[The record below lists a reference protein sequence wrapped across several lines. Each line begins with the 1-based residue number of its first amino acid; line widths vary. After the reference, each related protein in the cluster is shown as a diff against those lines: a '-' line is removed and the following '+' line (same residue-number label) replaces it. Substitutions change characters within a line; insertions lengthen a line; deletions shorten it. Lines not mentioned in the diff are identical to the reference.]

1 MSGRIPREFI
11 DELLVRVDIVDLI
24 DSHVPL
30 KKTGNN
36 FVARCPF
43 HAEKTPSFSVNPKK
57 QFFHCF
63 GCGASGNSISFLMN
77 FNHLDFVEAIED
89 LAGFAGIEVPRESIE
104 YQPGQKKEDT
114 NNLYALMEQVATF
127 YTEQLRT
134 SDEGKKAVEYLKN
147 RGVGRDC
154 AGDFMLGYAPD
165 EWKALATR
173 FDQKLLLEAGLLVDK
188 ESGQPYDRFRGR
200 IMFPIRDKRARII
213 GFGGRVLDN
222 SLPKYLNSPE
232 TSLFH
237 KGKEVYGLHELL
249 KKITK
254 PQRILIVE
262 GYMDVIALAQFGIHY
277 AVATLGTAA
286 SQAHL
291 DLLFRLSPELV
302 FCFDGD
308 KAGRE
313 AAWRAMEP
321 AFASLKDG
329 RQIRIM
335 LLPQHHDPDSLV
347 REEGID
353 RFIERLQT
361 AETLSEYFF
370 GHFSNE
376 LNLSEMEGRAQLV
389 NKAKP
394 YLEKLPE
401 SIFKEMMFA
410 RLKELSGWAS
420 LDVLENTATLASKQN
435 PKQNQII
442 GRNRLQDGGRL
453 SSARVAIALLV
464 QNPRLAE
471 IVEQRE
477 IDWNELEFS
486 GAALFKSILQVITDK
501 NPANAAVLVECYRDT
516 NEEKPIKALA
526 LLDVQVSDD
535 NIEAVFCDSLDRLLI
550 QARETTLTK
559 LLNKDKTEGLDAQEK
574 ELLRKMLT
582 AKILVPNNRNL

>member
-1 MSGRIPREFI
+1 MSGRIPRQFI

-30 KKTGNN
+30 KKTGNS

-43 HAEKTPSFSVNPKK
+43 HTEKSPSFSVSRKK

-63 GCGASGNSISFLMN
+63 GCGASGNAISFLMD
-77 FNHLDFVEAIED
+77 FSHLDFVEAVED
-89 LAGFAGIEVPRESIE
+89 LAGFVGVEVPRESIE
-104 YQPGQKKEDT
+104 YQAGQKKEDL
-114 NNLYALMEQVATF
+114 NSMYVLMEQVAAF
-127 YTEQLRT
+127 YVEQLRA
-134 SDEGKKAVEYLKN
+134 SDEGKKAAEYLKN
-147 RGVGRDC
+147 RGVSGNC

-165 EWKALATR
+165 EWKALAGR
-173 FDQKLLLEAGLLVDK
+173 FSQKLLSEAGLLVSS
-188 ESGQPYDRFRGR
+188 ENGQIYDRFRGR
-200 IMFPIRDKRARII
+200 IMFPIRDKRGRII
-213 GFGGRVLDN
+213 GFGGRVLDD

-232 TSLFH
+232 TPLFH
-237 KGKEVYGLHELL
+237 KGKEVYGLYELL
-249 KKITK
+249 EKNAK

-262 GYMDVIALAQFGIHY
+262 GYMDVIALAQYGIY
-277 AVATLGTAA
+277 YSVAALGTAA

-291 DLLFRLSPELV
+291 DLLFRFSSELV

-313 AAWRAMEP
+313 AAWRAMES
-321 AFASLKDG
+321 AFSSLKDG

-335 LLPQHHDPDSLV
+335 LLPQNHDPDSLV
-347 REEGID
+347 REEGVD
-353 RFIERLQT
+353 GFINRVQT

-401 SIFKEMMFA
+401 SVFKEMMFA

-420 LDVLENTATLASKQN
+420 LDVLENAATFASKQSS
-435 PKQNQII
+435 KQDPRA
-442 GRNRLQDGGRL
+442 GRKGHQDNGRL

-471 IVEQRE
+471 ALVQRE
-477 IDWNELEFS
+477 IDWSELEFP
-486 GAALFKSILQVITDK
+486 GVALFKNILQMIEDK
-501 NPANAAVLVECYRDT
+501 NPANSVVLVECYRDAA
-516 NEEKPIKALA
+516 EEKSIKALA
-526 LLDVQVSDD
+526 LLDSQVSDD
-535 NIEAVFCDSLDRLLI
+535 KVNAVFFDSLDRLLI
-550 QARETTLTK
+550 QARETALTR
-559 LLNKDKTEGLDAQEK
+559 LLNKGKTEGLDTEEK
-574 ELLRKMLT
+574 EALRKMLAT
-582 AKILVPNNRNL
+582 K

>member
-1 MSGRIPREFI
+1 MSGRISREFI

-43 HAEKTPSFSVNPKK
+43 HAEKTPSFSVNQKK
-57 QFFHCF
+57 QFFYCF
-63 GCGASGNSISFLMN
+63 GCGASGNAISFLMD
-77 FNHLDFVEAIED
+77 FSHLDFVEAVED
-89 LAGFAGIEVPRESIE
+89 LAGFAGVEVPRESIE
-104 YQPGQKKEDT
+104 YQPGQKKEDL
-114 NNLYALMEQVATF
+114 NSLYLLMEQVANF
-127 YTEQLRT
+127 YAEQLRIG
-134 SDEGKKAVEYLKN
+134 DEGKKAVEYLKN
-147 RGVGRDC
+147 RGVSGDC

-165 EWKALATR
+165 EWNALASR
-173 FDQKLLLEAGLLVDK
+173 FNPRLLLDAGLLVSK
-188 ESGQPYDRFRGR
+188 EDGHTYDRFRGR

-213 GFGGRVLDN
+213 GFGGRVLDD

-237 KGKEVYGLHELL
+237 KGKEVYGLYELL
-249 KKITK
+249 EKNAK

-262 GYMDVIALAQFGIHY
+262 GYMDVIALAQFDIRY
-277 AVATLGTAA
+277 AVAVLGTAA

-291 DLLFRLSPELV
+291 DLLFRFSSELV

-313 AAWRAMEP
+313 AAWRAMDA
-321 AFASLKDG
+321 AFSSLKDG

-335 LLPQHHDPDSLV
+335 LLPQNHDPDLLI
-347 REEGID
+347 REQGVD
-353 RFIERLQT
+353 GFVGRVQG

-389 NKAKP
+389 SKAKP

-401 SIFKEMMFA
+401 SVFKEMMFA
-410 RLKELSGWAS
+410 RLKELSGWDR
-420 LDVLENTATLASKQN
+420 LDILENAATLALKSPSK
-435 PKQNQII
+435 I
-442 GRNRLQDGGRL
+442 GGKRPQDNGRL
-453 SSARVAIALLV
+453 SSARVAVALLV

-471 IVEQRE
+471 LLDQRE
-477 IDWNELEFS
+477 IDWSGLEFS
-486 GAALFKSILQVITDK
+486 GAPLFKNILNMIAGKHPT
-501 NPANAAVLVECYRDT
+501 NAAVLMECYRDAA
-516 NEEKPIKALA
+516 EEKSIKALA
-526 LLDVQVSDD
+526 FLDLQISDD
-535 NIEAVFCDSLDRLLI
+535 KVDVVFCDAVNRLLI
-550 QARETTLTK
+550 QAREAGLAR
-559 LLNKDKTEGLDAQEK
+559 LLDKDKTKGLDAQEK

-582 AKILVPNNRNL
+582 GK

>member
-43 HAEKTPSFSVNPKK
+43 HAEKTPSFSVNQKK

-147 RGVGRDC
+147 RGVGRGC

-420 LDVLENTATLASKQN
+420 LDVLENAATLASKQN
-435 PKQNQII
+435 LKQNQII

-464 QNPRLAE
+464 QNPRLAD

-535 NIEAVFCDSLDRLLI
+535 KIEAVFCDSLDRLLI

>member
-11 DELLVRVDIVDLI
+11 DELLVRIDIVDLI

-43 HAEKTPSFSVNPKK
+43 HAEKTPSFSVNRKK

-63 GCGASGNSISFLMN
+63 GCGASGNAISFLMN
-77 FNHLDFVEAIED
+77 FSHLDFVEAVED
-89 LAGFAGIEVPRESIE
+89 LAGFAGISVPRESIE
-104 YQPGQKKEDT
+104 HQPGQKKEDVGS
-114 NNLYALMEQVATF
+114 LYALMEQVAAF
-127 YTEQLRT
+127 YSEQLRT

-147 RGVGRDC
+147 RGVSGDC

-165 EWKALATR
+165 DWKALATR
-173 FDQKLLLEAGLLVDK
+173 FNQKLLLEAGLLVSK
-188 ESGQPYDRFRGR
+188 ETGQPYDRFRSR

-232 TSLFH
+232 TPLFH
-237 KGKEVYGLHELL
+237 KGKEVYGLYELL
-249 KKITK
+249 EKNAK

-291 DLLFRLSPELV
+291 DLLFRFCPELV

-321 AFASLKDG
+321 AFSSLKDG
-329 RQIRIM
+329 RRIRIM
-335 LLPQHHDPDSLV
+335 LLPQNHDPDSLV
-347 REEGID
+347 REEGVDGFID
-353 RFIERLQT
+353 RVQKT
-361 AETLSEYFF
+361 ETLSEYFF

-376 LNLSEMEGRAQLV
+376 LNLSEIEGRAQLV
-389 NKAKP
+389 AKAKP

-410 RLKELSGWAS
+410 RLKELSGWNN
-420 LDVLENTATLASKQN
+420 LDVLENPTTLGSKQGS
-435 PKQNQII
+435 KQIQKAS
-442 GRNRLQDGGRL
+442 RHRPQDSGRL
-453 SSARVAIALLV
+453 STARVAIALLV

-471 IVEQRE
+471 LIEQRE
-477 IDWNELEFS
+477 IDWDGLDFS
-486 GAALFKSILQVITDK
+486 GAALFKNILQMIADNK
-501 NPANAAVLVECYRDT
+501 PANAAVLVECYRDT
-516 NEEKPIKALA
+516 AEEKSIKALA
-526 LLDVQVSDD
+526 LLDSQVSDD
-535 NIEAVFCDSLDRLLI
+535 NIETVFCDSLDRLLT
-550 QARETTLTK
+550 QARETVLTK
-559 LLNKDKTEGLDAQEK
+559 LLNKSKTEGLDAQEK

-582 AKILVPNNRNL
+582 AENFGAKQ

>member
-1 MSGRIPREFI
+1 VSGRIPREFI

-30 KKTGNN
+30 KKTGAN

-43 HAEKTPSFSVNPKK
+43 HTEKTPSFSVNRKK

-63 GCGASGNSISFLMN
+63 GCGASGNAISFLMN
-77 FNHLDFVEAIED
+77 FSHLDFVEAVED
-89 LAGFAGIEVPRESIE
+89 LAGFAGIAVPRESIE
-104 YQPGQKKEDT
+104 HQPRQQKEDLIS
-114 NNLYALMEQVATF
+114 LYALMEQVAAF

-134 SDEGKKAVEYLKN
+134 GNEGKKAAKYLKN
-147 RGVGRDC
+147 RGVSGDC
-154 AGDFMLGYAPD
+154 ASDFMLGYAPE

-173 FDQKLLLEAGLLVDK
+173 FDQKLLLEAGLLISK
-188 ESGQPYDRFRGR
+188 ENGQPYDRFRGR

-232 TSLFH
+232 TPLFH

-249 KKITK
+249 QKNAK

-262 GYMDVIALAQFGIHY
+262 GYMDVITLAQFGIHY
-277 AVATLGTAA
+277 AVAALGTAA
-286 SQAHL
+286 SQTHL
-291 DLLFRLSPELV
+291 DLLFRFSSELV

-321 AFASLKDG
+321 AFSSLKDG

-335 LLPQHHDPDSLV
+335 LLPQNHDPDSLV
-347 REEGID
+347 REEGVD
-353 RFIERLQT
+353 GFIGRVQT

-370 GHFSNE
+370 GHFSKE

-389 NKAKP
+389 TKAKP
-394 YLEKLPE
+394 YLDKLPE

-410 RLKELSGWAS
+410 RLKELSGWAN
-420 LDVLENTATLASKQN
+420 LDVLESTATLVSKQD
-435 PKQNQII
+435 PKRYRNTA
-442 GRNRLQDGGRL
+442 RNRPQDSGRL
-453 SSARVAIALLV
+453 SSARAAIALLV
-464 QNPRLAE
+464 QNPRLADL
-471 IVEQRE
+471 IEQRE
-477 IDWNELEFS
+477 IDWNGLDFS
-486 GAALFKSILQVITDK
+486 GAALFKNILQVIADK
-501 NPANAAVLVECYRDT
+501 NPSNTAVLMECYRDT
-516 NEEKPIKALA
+516 AEEKFIKALA

-535 NIEAVFCDSLDRLLI
+535 QIETVFCDSLDRLLT
-550 QARETTLTK
+550 QARETVLTR
-559 LLNKDKTEGLDAQEK
+559 LLNKGKTEGLDAQEK

-582 AKILVPNNRNL
+582 AQNFGAK

>member
-1 MSGRIPREFI
+1 VSGRIPREFI

-43 HAEKTPSFSVNPKK
+43 HAEKTPSFSVNRKK

-63 GCGASGNSISFLMN
+63 GCGASGNAISFLMD
-77 FNHLDFVEAIED
+77 FSHLDFVEAIED
-89 LAGFAGIEVPRESIE
+89 LAGFVGVDVPRESTE
-104 YQPGQKKEDT
+104 YQPKQKKDDL
-114 NNLYALMEQVATF
+114 NSLYALMDQVAAF
-127 YTEQLRT
+127 YAEQLRT

-147 RGVGRDC
+147 RGVSGDC

-165 EWKALATR
+165 EWKALASR
-173 FDQKLLLEAGLLVDK
+173 FDQKLLLDAGLLVSK

-213 GFGGRVLDN
+213 GFGGRVLDD

-237 KGKEVYGLHELL
+237 KGKEVYGLYELL
-249 KKITK
+249 EKNPK

-277 AVATLGTAA
+277 AVAALGTAA

-291 DLLFRLSPELV
+291 DLLFRFSSELV

-313 AAWRAMEP
+313 AAWRAMES
-321 AFASLKDG
+321 AFSSLKDG

-335 LLPQHHDPDSLV
+335 LLPQNHDPDSLV
-347 REEGID
+347 REEGVD
-353 RFIERLQT
+353 GFIGRMQT
-361 AETLSEYFF
+361 ADTLSEYFF
-370 GHFSNE
+370 GHFSKE

-401 SIFKEMMFA
+401 SVFKEMMFA
-410 RLKELSGWAS
+410 RLKELSGWAN
-420 LDVLENTATLASKQN
+420 LDVSENATTLASKQDR
-435 PKQNQII
+435 KT
-442 GRNRLQDGGRL
+442 GRNRPQDGGRL

-464 QNPRLAE
+464 QNPKLADL
-471 IVEQRE
+471 IEQRE
-477 IDWNELEFS
+477 IDWSGLEFS
-486 GAALFKSILQVITDK
+486 GAALFKNILQMIADK
-501 NPANAAVLVECYRDT
+501 NPANAAVLMECYRDT
-516 NEEKPIKALA
+516 AEEKPIKALA
-526 LLDVQVSDD
+526 LLDSQVADD
-535 NIEAVFCDSLDRLLI
+535 KIEAVFCDSLDRLLT
-550 QARETTLTK
+550 QARETALTG
-559 LLNKDKTEGLDAQEK
+559 LLNKGKTSGLDAQEK